1 MGSQNQQSG
10 LDKAVPSDSLVAAGR
25 GITGPGHGQNL
36 IAWMF
41 FCDKALSSFWGRVC
55 EMLIPCR
62 GWGRRE
68 LCSTCSL
75 LVRLGLSNTFAGM
88 FPQSNVSLL

>member
-41 FCDKALSSFWGRVC
+41 FVTKH
-55 EMLIPCR
+55 
-62 GWGRRE
+62 
-68 LCSTCSL
+68 
-75 LVRLGLSNTFAGM
+75 
-88 FPQSNVSLL
+88 